1 MKALYDKLSDYII
14 QQPPEPKLK
23 NAKNIFI
30 NWFSKH
36 HKGIKPPLP
45 FKFHCD
51 TYSSDYE
58 CDDYEEMMWRGYQ
71 LPDIPKYNPDVVMCH
86 KSTVIYI
93 VYFRKL
99 QGFDDVKK
107 EYADYTDAAY
117 FIDPDWV
124 ISAHKILGPDR
135 VPLTI
140 EHEKIFS
147 CELE

>member
-1 MKALYDKLSDYII
+1 M
-14 QQPPEPKLK
+14 
-23 NAKNIFI
+23 
-30 NWFSKH
+30 NWFSEH
-36 HKGIKPPLP
+36 PNIPPLP

-51 TYSSDYE
+51 DY
-58 CDDYEEMMWRGYQ
+58 DDCEDYVEIIKRGYQ
-71 LPDIPKYNPDVVMCH
+71 LPDIPKYNPDVVMCA

-107 EYADYTDAAY
+107 EYADYTTGAAY

-140 EHEKIFS
+140 EHEKIF
-147 CELE
+147 